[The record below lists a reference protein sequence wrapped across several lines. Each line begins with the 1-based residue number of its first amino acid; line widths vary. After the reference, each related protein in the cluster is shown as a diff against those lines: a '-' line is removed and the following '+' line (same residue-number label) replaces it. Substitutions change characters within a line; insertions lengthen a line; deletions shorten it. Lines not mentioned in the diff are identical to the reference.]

1 MNDPDGAQ
9 PAINTGKGV
18 QKHTM
23 ADVSRD
29 FSKSLT
35 KEQRPIV
42 LALIVLAVCAVLIGG
57 LLKYADDAAGRAGA
71 VVAKVD
77 LVLHDVASA
86 NEAERRLFAAG
97 DPTQTGAL
105 SDALDTVQHS
115 VEGLVSAI
123 SGDSNLSNKAD
134 AVKSAS
140 ESWLDQ
146 MRSSEVNWSTHS
158 AVTEQ
163 AGLMD
168 TLVRNLD
175 GIAETARDSSAVAQ
189 TISAGGATVLIVVA
203 IIVVV
208 LGISK
213 MTATAVVVTAE
224 IHKLLEARD
233 GQIEI
238 LRRNRALL
246 LATMQGIGDALMAV
260 DMQGRITFMNPL
272 AEKLTGWI
280 EQDAV
285 GKDITRVLTLAN
297 EKTKDKQELPIQE
310 VLNNHIDKE
319 LAANS
324 LVVGRADTGTKP
336 ISGHVAPVWDD
347 AGDVIG
353 AAVLFRDVSER
364 RGAREAIRTSEAHKE
379 AIIDNALDA
388 VILMTSDGK
397 IIEFNASAESIFGY
411 KRADALGRMVADLI
425 VPPSLREKHNQGLRN
440 YLTSRKPRILGK
452 RVEMT
457 GMRKGGVEFP
467 MELSITVVPELEPPV
482 FATFLRD
489 ITESKAAEAVLVSAK
504 ETAEAESRD
513 KSQFLNNMSDEL
525 RTPLNAVIG
534 YSEMLQEEVKE
545 RRPEDFLPDLKKI
558 NEAGRHLL
566 MLVNDVLD
574 LSRIEAGK
582 MQLFLDTFEV
592 ADLIEDVTRAAQP
605 VSARNSNRLNVLCD
619 KGLGS
624 MMSDRNK
631 IRQSILYLVNN
642 ATKFATDR
650 DLELR
655 VARKGSNVYFKM
667 SDLSPGIAEE
677 ASDKLAEAFA
687 SASRTSTL
695 RFGGHGL
702 GLEIARQLCEMMG
715 GSLTGDREVGHS
727 PTFTICLPDKIT
739 GPAS

>member
-1 MNDPDGAQ
+1 
-9 PAINTGKGV
+9 
-18 QKHTM
+18 M